1 MSQQANIT
9 GLILAG
15 GRGSRMGGADKGLQ
29 LLHGTPLVAHVLAR
43 LAPQVGTVLISA
55 NRNTQHY
62 ARYAPVVADT
72 LPDFAGPLAGIL
84 AALQVCTTPL
94 LLTVPCDA
102 PALPADLAA
111 TLLRAMQ
118 ANNAA
123 GAYACV
129 GTQPYPTVCLLQA
142 SAKEPLRAALHAGQ
156 RKVLDVLATLGA
168 VPCDFAPAADA
179 FANINDTQA
188 LAQLNQAP
196 QALPATSAPR

>member
-1 MSQQANIT
+1 MT

-15 GRGSRMGGADKGLQ
+15 GRGSRMDGADKGLQ

-43 LAPQVGTVLISA
+43 LAPQVSTVLISA
-55 NRNTQHY
+55 NRNAQRY

-72 LPDFAGPLAGIL
+72 LPGFAGPLAGML
-84 AALQVCTTPL
+84 AALEACATPL
-94 LLTVPCDA
+94 MLTVPCDA

-111 TLLRAMQ
+111 TLLRTMQ

-123 GAYACV
+123 GAYACA
-129 GTQPYPTVCLLQA
+129 GAQPHPTVCLLQA

-156 RKVLDVLATLGA
+156 RKVLDALTTLGA
-168 VPCDFAPAADA
+168 VPCDFAPAAAA
-179 FANINDTQA
+179 FANINDAQA

-196 QALPATSAPR
+196 QALPAASAPRY